1 MLEFAEPVLF
11 LFSVGAVCCFSTE
24 SHSGVSLLS
33 QAQIRTRGNMACYH
47 GFSYRKIDK
56 IGLSNGIQIYS
67 ISFTTLKSSVLLRII
82 LVFIKGLFIFSV
94 SYYILLNFHILVPCP
109 FFFKIIILTMWLGYI
124 T

>member
-56 IGLSNGIQIYS
+56 IGLSNEFRFIA
-67 ISFTTLKSSVLLRII
+67 SVLPLWSLPTKPVR
-82 LVFIKGLFIFSV
+82 
-94 SYYILLNFHILVPCP
+94 VP
-109 FFFKIIILTMWLGYI
+109 KQSTDRQQI